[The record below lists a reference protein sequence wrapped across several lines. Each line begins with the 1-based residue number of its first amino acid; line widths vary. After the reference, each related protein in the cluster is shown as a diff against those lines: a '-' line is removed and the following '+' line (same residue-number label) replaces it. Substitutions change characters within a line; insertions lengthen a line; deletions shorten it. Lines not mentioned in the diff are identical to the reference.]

1 MTTQGKFKIS
11 RRQGISIADTDLTIE
26 QLPDSGKA
34 MPFIIRP
41 AMSGVDLLE
50 HARINRESI
59 NEKLLRHGGILF
71 RGFDVATAA
80 QLEQFIRNL
89 SGDLLQYSERSS
101 PRTQV
106 AGNIYT
112 STDYPADQ
120 EIFFHNENSYQQ
132 AWPLKIA
139 FLCLTPA
146 LEGGETP
153 IADTRKVYQRISADV
168 RERFERKGVQYVRNF
183 SRELGLPWQTV
194 FQTDDPAVVERYCAL
209 GGIQCEWKGDHRLT
223 TRVVRKAIASHPV
236 SHELTWFNH
245 AVFLHISTLPPDT
258 RNALT
263 GMFKDED
270 LPNNTY
276 YGDGAPI
283 EAEVLDHL
291 REAYR
296 EEAVMFP
303 WQTGD
308 VLMLENMLVAH
319 SRSPFTGPRKVL
331 VGMSELFQSPQ

>member
-1 MTTQGKFKIS
+1 MTTQGKFGIS
-11 RRQGISIADTDLTIE
+11 RRQAVSIAATDLTIE
-26 QLPDSGKA
+26 QPPDFGKV
-34 MPFIIRP
+34 MPLIVRP

-59 NEKLLRHGGILF
+59 NEKLLRYGSILF
-71 RGFDVATAA
+71 RGFDVTTAA
-80 QLEQFIRNL
+80 QLERFIQNL

-120 EIFFHNENSYQQ
+120 EIFFHNENSYQH
-132 AWPLKIA
+132 AWPMKIG

-146 LEGGETP
+146 LSGGETP
-153 IADTRKVYQRISADV
+153 IADTRKVYQRISASV

-183 SRELGLPWQTV
+183 SRELGIPWQTA
-194 FQTDDPAVVERYCAL
+194 FQTDDPATVERYCAL
-209 GGIQCEWKGDHRLT
+209 GGIQCEWKDGHRLT
-223 TRVVRKAIASHPV
+223 TRVVRKAIATHPI
-236 SHELTWFNH
+236 SHEPTWFNH
-245 AVFLHISTLPPDT
+245 AVFFHVSTLSPAT

-263 GMFKDED
+263 SMFKDED

-276 YGDGAPI
+276 YGDGTPI
-283 EAEVLDHL
+283 EAEVLDQL

-296 EEAVMFP
+296 EEAVTFP

-308 VLMLENMLVAH
+308 ILMLENMLVAH
-319 SRSPFTGPRKVL
+319 SRSPFTGPRKIL
-331 VGMSELFQSPQ
+331 VGMSDLFQSSQ

>member
-153 IADTRKVYQRISADV
+153 IADTRKV
-168 RERFERKGVQYVRNF
+168 
-183 SRELGLPWQTV
+183 
-194 FQTDDPAVVERYCAL
+194 
-209 GGIQCEWKGDHRLT
+209 
-223 TRVVRKAIASHPV
+223 
-236 SHELTWFNH
+236 
-245 AVFLHISTLPPDT
+245 
-258 RNALT
+258 
-263 GMFKDED
+263 
-270 LPNNTY
+270 
-276 YGDGAPI
+276 
-283 EAEVLDHL
+283 
-291 REAYR
+291 
-296 EEAVMFP
+296 
-303 WQTGD
+303 
-308 VLMLENMLVAH
+308 
-319 SRSPFTGPRKVL
+319 
-331 VGMSELFQSPQ
+331 